1 MSTQE
6 IATFLRENPKYR
18 EILQRAIDVEEKNTS
33 NPHWLG
39 WEWHEVRAYPAHLV
53 KLVIEGIIKVN
64 FKSNSS
70 TNYLL
75 VDRDSVKEV
84 VGVGAS

>member
-64 FKSNSS
+64 FKSNF
-70 TNYLL
+70 
-75 VDRDSVKEV
+75 
-84 VGVGAS
+84 ASFAHFFKARFTILYIN

>member
-1 MSTQE
+1 MISRE
-6 IATFLRENPKYR
+6 VDRFLKENPKYR
-18 EILQRAIDVEEKNTS
+18 DILKRAIDVEEKNTN

-39 WEWHEVRAYPAHLV
+39 WEWYEVRAYPAHLV

-75 VDRDSVKEV
+75 VDRDSVKQAIES
-84 VGVGAS
+84 GAS